1 MGYPAQV
8 EALLQKGWVWQGQ
21 NAPLNKAENQFV
33 STGWHDLDQRLGGG
47 WLQGSVNELQV
58 QQPFIGELAVLL
70 PLLAQPST
78 TALWVNPPAQ
88 PYAPGL
94 HYQQVILNQQVIVNE
109 PSDKLA
115 LWAAEQA
122 LQSRSIS
129 VVLIWSNAL
138 SAIQV
143 RRLQQVAEAER
154 KLVFVITPK
163 QREEE
168 ARAYVTR
175 LQLQRTDNLYISV
188 LKRRFGW
195 PLRAFPCAVDKHLPR
210 RRRAL

>member
-1 MGYPAQV
+1 M
-8 EALLQKGWVWQGQ
+8 
-21 NAPLNKAENQFV
+21 
-33 STGWHDLDQRLGGG
+33 
-47 WLQGSVNELQV
+47 
-58 QQPFIGELAVLL
+58 
-70 PLLAQPST
+70 
-78 TALWVNPPAQ
+78 
-88 PYAPGL
+88 
-94 HYQQVILNQQVIVNE
+94 
-109 PSDKLA
+109 
-115 LWAAEQA
+115 
-122 LQSRSIS
+122 
-129 VVLIWSNAL
+129 LIWSNAL

-163 QREEE
+163 QPEEE

-195 PLRAFPCAVDKHLPR
+195 PLPAFPCAVDKQLPR